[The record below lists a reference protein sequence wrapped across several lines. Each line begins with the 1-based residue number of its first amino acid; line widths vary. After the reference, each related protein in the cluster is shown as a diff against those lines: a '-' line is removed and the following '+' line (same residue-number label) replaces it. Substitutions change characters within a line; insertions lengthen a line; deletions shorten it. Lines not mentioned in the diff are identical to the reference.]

1 VDSLGV
7 HRVLRFGEID
17 YEGSRA
23 ADGVADA
30 RAPERFT
37 LTGTWEADTV
47 MLSVQVDHA
56 LASEMETV
64 SFRRLFLQMRG
75 RFELS
80 GRLMGESVR
89 DRGQGFFE
97 TYLTR

>member
-1 VDSLGV
+1 
-7 HRVLRFGEID
+7 
-17 YEGSRA
+17 
-23 ADGVADA
+23 
-30 RAPERFT
+30 
-37 LTGTWEADTV
+37 
-47 MLSVQVDHA
+47 VDHA
-56 LASEMETV
+56 LATETEAT

-80 GRLMGESVR
+80 GRIMGEQVR